1 MKFLLLEWALTL
13 IPQMELKAFH
23 LPGIFF
29 FLLHFSFFSIGYEKF
44 TINAKILFPENTYS
58 HIHRLVHN
66 FQSMIFPNF
75 SAKTPFFSSIVKWT
89 SLFGDSFKIVYINIY
104 LQVFYWELT
113 SAFPP

>member
-23 LPGIFF
+23 LRYL
-29 FLLHFSFFSIGYEKF
+29 FLLASFLLFSIGDENF
-44 TINAKILFPENTYS
+44 TLNAKILFPKITYS